1 MQLKK
6 KVKREKVQV
15 MHIWMK
21 SLPPLTQ
28 CHPKEDEGGEDAVN
42 GRLRKTGSVEEHV
55 DLTRVV
61 QLWELERHSLV
72 HVLVES
78 AEGEDRHGG
87 VDHVV
92 EGHEEL
98 VEHRLS

>member
-6 KVKREKVQV
+6 KVNREKVQV

-28 CHPKEDEGGEDAVN
+28 CHPKENEGGEDAVN

-61 QLWELERHSLV
+61 QL
-72 HVLVES
+72 
-78 AEGEDRHGG
+78 
-87 VDHVV
+87 
-92 EGHEEL
+92 
-98 VEHRLS
+98 